1 MAHLDGLLVTSLPN
15 IRYLTGFS
23 GTSALLF
30 VTSRDVFLVTDFRY
44 QTQVGSEV
52 GELARITV
60 EPQSLWSGLWQLLA
74 QATYVE
80 VAGFESAHIVHRD
93 FQRLLEAGPRPRWR
107 PTTDLVETLRER
119 KDPYEV
125 ARIRDAGH
133 SSGDDGARGSWC
145 AGKIDSRC
153 GQ

>member
-93 FQRLLEAGPRPRWR
+93 DNILIVAWCLRRRGDLLG
-107 PTTDLVETLRER
+107 
-119 KDPYEV
+119 
-125 ARIRDAGH
+125 G
-133 SSGDDGARGSWC
+133 RGQ
-145 AGKIDSRC
+145 K
-153 GQ
+153 